1 MKLGIAVMH
10 FAWIQ
15 NNRSQ
20 YVNQLKYLFV
30 ALLSISVSAN
40 DAALTAWL
48 DKRSTSIEWMK
59 FYDNNGYSNVGLK
72 CTSDSA
78 CLDYRKANEFSFGAD
93 IGITTG
99 RFTPFVGVYYS
110 NVEQIRFGRSKSNS
124 GWEGQVGFVLGKPDS
139 SRIFRLTASENVE
152 ASIMLQIS
160 NAFSIAFKVGTD
172 DIVGAGIAHRF

>member
-1 MKLGIAVMH
+1 M
-10 FAWIQ
+10 WIQ
-15 NNRSQ
+15 KTCRNTA
-20 YVNQLKYLFV
+20 YQLKYLIV

-40 DAALTAWL
+40 DAMLTAWL
-48 DKRSTSIEWMK
+48 DKQSTSIEWMK

-78 CLDYRKANEFSFGAD
+78 CLDYRKANEFSFGTD

-139 SRIFRLTASENVE
+139 SRIFRLTARDNIE
-152 ASIMLQIS
+152 ASIMLQVS

-172 DIVGAGIAHRF
+172 DILGVGLAHRF